1 MNSGDRIIDW
11 ITSDLSL
18 PESGVRNTVVMLSQG
33 DTVPFISRYRKEKT
47 GDLNEVNIRDI
58 NDKLQ
63 YYIELETRKE
73 TILGSIEE
81 QKKMTPELKKQ
92 IEECKEKTKLED
104 IYLPYKPKRQ
114 TKATVAKAAGL
125 EPLAIE
131 ITEQKRGMK
140 ENRQEILKQY
150 LNPEK
155 GIDTIE
161 KAAAGAIDIIAEQL
175 SDDAAIR
182 GMLRTYMTNNGN
194 IRSKATKAAENLKTK
209 YDMYYDYSEPLKAV
223 PGHRLLAIRRGA
235 KEEVLTW
242 KIVLEDET
250 AVNMMLA
257 KVVKNKG
264 NMSLFYPELFQA
276 VQTAYDRH
284 LYPSLQV
291 EIFLAKMDDA
301 DKDAINVFAT
311 NAKNLLLAAPAG
323 HKVIMG
329 VDPGFRTGCKVV
341 VIDSNGNFKEY
352 HAIFP
357 HEPASRVKEAEDILV
372 DLLEEYYVELIAIG
386 NGTASKETNTFVNA
400 VLKKHTDLKVMP
412 KVVIVSE
419 AGASVY
425 SASPLATAEFPD
437 LDVTVRGAISIAR
450 RLQDPL
456 AELVK
461 IDPKSIGV
469 GQYQHDVNQ
478 IHLKNQLDGT
488 VESAVN
494 FVGANLNSASIELL
508 SYVSGIGK
516 NVAKN
521 IVQYRTK
528 NGSFKDKNELMKVS
542 GLGEK
547 TFEQCAG
554 FLRIPNGANP
564 LDNSGVHPERY
575 GLVETMAGDLGV
587 NVPEMIG
594 NTALVQRIDVK
605 KYISPEIG
613 LLTLNDIVQELKKPG
628 VDPRKDFSTAEF
640 SAEINTIEDL
650 KENMVLNGTVT
661 NVTNFGAFV
670 DIGVHQDGLVHISK
684 LSSRFVT
691 NPHEVVSVG
700 ETLKVKVLK
709 IDTELKRISLEVI
722 GK

>member
-1 MNSGDRIIDW
+1 MNSGDKIINW
-11 ITSDLSL
+11 ITSDLNL
-18 PESGVRNTVVMLSQG
+18 PEGGVRNTVVMLSEG

-47 GDLNEVNIRDI
+47 GNLDENNIRDI
-58 NDKLQ
+58 DGKLQ

-73 TILGSIEE
+73 TILNSIEE

-114 TKATVAKAAGL
+114 TKATIAKAAGL

-131 ITEQKRGMK
+131 IMEQTRGMK
-140 ENRQEILKQY
+140 ENREEIIKPY

-155 GIDTIE
+155 DIDTTE
-161 KAAAGAIDIIAEQL
+161 KALTGAIDIIAEQI
-175 SDDAAIR
+175 SDNAAMR
-182 GMLRTYMTNNGN
+182 GILRSFMILNGN
-194 IRSKATKAAENLKTK
+194 VRSKATKAAENIKTK
-209 YDMYYDYSEPLKAV
+209 YDMYYDYSEAVKAI

-235 KEEVLTW
+235 KEKVLSW
-242 KIVLEDET
+242 KIDLDDEA
-250 AVNMMLA
+250 AVDLILSKMI
-257 KVVKNKG
+257 KNKG

-276 VQTAYDRH
+276 VKTSYDRH

-291 EIFLAKMDDA
+291 EIFLAKMEEA
-301 DKDAINVFAT
+301 DKDAIDVFAK
-311 NAKNLLLAAPAG
+311 NAKNLLLAPPAG

-329 VDPGFRTGCKVV
+329 VDPGFRTGCKVA
-341 VIDSNGNFKEY
+341 VIDENGNFKEY

-357 HEPASRVKEAEDILV
+357 HEPASRVKEAEETIV
-372 DLLEEYYVELIAIG
+372 DLIEEYYVDLIAIG
-386 NGTASKETNTFVNA
+386 NGTASKETVTFINN
-400 VLKKHTDLKVMP
+400 VLKNHKFKTAP
-412 KVVIVSE
+412 KMIVVSE

-425 SASPLATAEFPD
+425 SASPLASAEFPN

-461 IDPKSIGV
+461 IDPKAIGV

-478 IHLKNQLDGT
+478 IHLKKQLDGT

-508 SYVSGIGK
+508 SYVSGLSK
-516 NVAKN
+516 LVAKN
-521 IVQYRTK
+521 VVAYRTK
-528 NGSFKDKNELMKVS
+528 NGSFKDKKELMKVT

-554 FLRIPNGANP
+554 FLRIPGGTNP
-564 LDNSGVHPERY
+564 LDNSGVHPESY
-575 GLVETMAGDLGV
+575 TAVENMARDLGV
-587 NVPEMIG
+587 DVEGLIG
-594 NTALVQRIDVK
+594 NANLIGKIDPK
-605 KYISPEIG
+605 KYVSENTG
-613 LLTLNDIVQELKKPG
+613 LLTLNDIIEELKKPG

-640 SAEINTIEDL
+640 SDDVNTLEDL
-650 KENMVLNGTVT
+650 QENMVLNGTVT

-684 LSSRFVT
+684 LSNKFVT

-700 ETLKVKVLK
+700 DTVKVKVLK
-709 IDTELKRISLEVI
+709 VDTELKRISLEVI
-722 GK
+722 GN

>member
-1 MNSGDRIIDW
+1 MSSGDKIIHW
-11 ITSDLSL
+11 ITSDLEL
-18 PESGVRNTVVMLSQG
+18 AESGVRNTVVMLSEG

-47 GDLNEVNIRDI
+47 GNFDEINIRDI
-58 NDKLQ
+58 DEKLQ

-73 TILGSIEE
+73 TILNSIEE

-114 TKATVAKAAGL
+114 TKATIAKAAGL

-131 ITEQKRGMK
+131 IMEQQRGMK
-140 ENRQEILKQY
+140 ESREEIIKPY

-155 GIDTIE
+155 EIDTIE
-161 KAAAGAIDIIAEQL
+161 KALTGAIDIIAEQI
-175 SDDAAIR
+175 SDNAAMR
-182 GMLRTYMTNNGN
+182 GILRDFMILNGN
-194 IRSKATKAAENLKTK
+194 VRSKATKAAENIKTK
-209 YDMYYDYSEPLKAV
+209 YDMYYDYSEAVKAI

-235 KEEVLTW
+235 KEKVLSW
-242 KIVLEDET
+242 KIDLEDEAAT
-250 AVNMMLA
+250 DLILSKMI
-257 KVVKNKG
+257 KNKG

-276 VQTAYDRH
+276 VKTSYDRH

-291 EIFLAKMDDA
+291 EIFLAKMEDA
-301 DKDAINVFAT
+301 DKDAIDVFAK

-329 VDPGFRTGCKVV
+329 VDPGFRTGCKVA
-341 VIDSNGNFKEY
+341 VIDENGNFKEY

-357 HEPASRVKEAEDILV
+357 HEPASRIQEAEDTVV
-372 DLLEEYYVELIAIG
+372 DLIEEYYVDLIAIG
-386 NGTASKETNTFVNA
+386 NGTASKETVTFINN
-400 VLKKHTDLKVMP
+400 VLKKHTFKVTP
-412 KVVIVSE
+412 KMIVVSE

-425 SASPLATAEFPD
+425 SASPLASAEFPN

-461 IDPKSIGV
+461 IDPKAIGV

-478 IHLKNQLDGT
+478 IHLKKQLDGT

-508 SYVSGIGK
+508 SYVSGLSK
-516 NVAKN
+516 LVAKN
-521 IVQYRTK
+521 VVTHRTK
-528 NGSFKDKNELMKVS
+528 NGSFKDKKELLKVS

-547 TFEQCAG
+547 TFVQCAG
-554 FLRIPNGANP
+554 FLRIPGGTNP
-564 LDNSGVHPERY
+564 LDNSGVHPESY
-575 GLVETMAGDLGV
+575 TAVENMARDLGV
-587 NVPEMIG
+587 DVEGLIG
-594 NTALVQRIDVK
+594 NTGLISKIDPK
-605 KYISPEIG
+605 KYVTENTG
-613 LLTLNDIVQELKKPG
+613 LLTLYDIVEELKKPG

-640 SAEINTIEDL
+640 SDDVNTLDDL
-650 KENMVLNGTVT
+650 QENMVLNGTVT

-684 LSSRFVT
+684 LSNKFIT

-700 ETLKVKVLK
+700 DTVKVKVLK
-709 IDTELKRISLEVI
+709 VDTELKRISLEVVS
-722 GK
+722 